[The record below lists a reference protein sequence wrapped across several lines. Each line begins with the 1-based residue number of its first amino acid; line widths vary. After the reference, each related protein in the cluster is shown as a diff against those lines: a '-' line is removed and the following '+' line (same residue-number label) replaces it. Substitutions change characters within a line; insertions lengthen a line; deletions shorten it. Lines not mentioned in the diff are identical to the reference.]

1 MAATFDPYDK
11 SRLNIVSSS
20 LKDKSLMTSI
30 RFRTSV
36 LATLSLYPYDT
47 LRSAK
52 QAWTS
57 RPIAVSRSVLKNLLP
72 PHREGWDDPDQAG
85 YPGRRELTTPP
96 LPVTRDGPGW
106 QPELFHF
113 RSQKGGAHVLAH
125 ALLTV
130 QVSTGALKWLTTRTT
145 QNPKAQNP
153 RSPDPPAWTP
163 LHCQFH
169 HSSAFKLTAPQSLLT
184 HFWAAATSKLVTWAF
199 APVLCTTYKGSS
211 QTGAYQSG
219 GPHLWYFGPMSRQD
233 ATDLLMGEKEGG
245 VFLVRDS
252 TTIHGDFVLCVREDS
267 KVSHYIINKI
277 QQGEQ
282 TRYRIGDQ
290 MFPDLPA
297 CLQFYKLHYLDTTPL
312 IRPAPRR
319 IEKVIAK
326 YDFEGSDQ
334 DDLPFKKGEI
344 LTVVSKDEDQWW
356 TARNTLG
363 QTGSIPV
370 PYIQKRKLPAYARV
384 KQARVPN
391 AYDKTALKLEVGDI
405 IKVTK
410 MNINGQWEGELNGK
424 VGHFPFTHVE
434 FVDAE
439 NNGAGDES

>member
-1 MAATFDPYDK
+1 MHQSIWHGEPFGDNGTPLRRIPP
-11 SRLNIVSSS
+11 SRDNIILLNGVPTSE
-20 LKDKSLMTSI
+20 MTSSI
-30 RFRTSV
+30 RQENRG
-36 LATLSLYPYDT
+36 L
-47 LRSAK
+47 
-52 QAWTS
+52 
-57 RPIAVSRSVLKNLLP
+57 
-72 PHREGWDDPDQAG
+72 
-85 YPGRRELTTPP
+85 P
-96 LPVTRDGPGW
+96 LPC
-106 QPELFHF
+106 
-113 RSQKGGAHVLAH
+113 
-125 ALLTV
+125 
-130 QVSTGALKWLTTRTT
+130 
-145 QNPKAQNP
+145 NNI
-153 RSPDPPAWTP
+153 
-163 LHCQFH
+163 C
-169 HSSAFKLTAPQSLLT
+169 LT
-184 HFWAAATSKLVTWAF
+184 HFCCFS
-199 APVLCTTYKGSS
+199 
-211 QTGAYQSG
+211 
-219 GPHLWYFGPMSRQD
+219 WYFGPMSRQD

-326 YDFEGSDQ
+326 YDFEGSVCNDVAAFCGLPTEYKYMTISHTSSSPVTERDVIWTNIIPGDGLDATGLLHGRRELPLLYLARDAAHLPMNITVARGPNFVVNAMVGTLNMQCSTTQDQ

-370 PYIQKRKLPAYARV
+370 PYIQKYEDNQQCLNEIQRPGSGGGNPVSQQEAAIRRTNIQRKLPAYARV